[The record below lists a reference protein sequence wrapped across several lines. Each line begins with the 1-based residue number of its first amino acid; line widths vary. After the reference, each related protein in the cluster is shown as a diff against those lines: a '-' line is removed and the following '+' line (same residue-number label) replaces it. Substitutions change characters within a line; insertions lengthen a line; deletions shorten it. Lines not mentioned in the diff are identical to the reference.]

1 MPPKGKWAQGI
12 KPRNF
17 AWVIKERLAVCERP
31 GGYGA
36 NHRRVRRQEEIIW
49 VQNQGFTRIISL
61 LPSPH
66 NLHAYDELGVPWQ
79 HVPFGGSDDARSV
92 LGSLYPD
99 LHRQLAAGDKLLM
112 HHDELGDRLSGTM
125 AGYLVYTGMVREPH
139 KAIAVVEHL
148 VHRQIGPPGR
158 ALVAVAET
166 LPKSA

>member
-1 MPPKGKWAQGI
+1 MRGKWAAGI
-12 KPRNF
+12 VPRHF
-17 AWVIKERLAVCERP
+17 TWVIAEQLAVCERL

-49 VQNQGFTRIISL
+49 VQNQSFTRIISL

-66 NLHAYDELGVPWQ
+66 NLHAYDELGMPWQ

-92 LGSLYPD
+92 LGRLYPD
-99 LHRQLAAGDKLLM
+99 LRRQLAAGDKLLL
-112 HHDELGDRLSGTM
+112 HHEELGDRLSGTM
-125 AGYLVYTGMVREPH
+125 AGYLVYTGMVPEAH

-158 ALVAVAET
+158 ELVAVAKT
-166 LPKSA
+166 LPKDE